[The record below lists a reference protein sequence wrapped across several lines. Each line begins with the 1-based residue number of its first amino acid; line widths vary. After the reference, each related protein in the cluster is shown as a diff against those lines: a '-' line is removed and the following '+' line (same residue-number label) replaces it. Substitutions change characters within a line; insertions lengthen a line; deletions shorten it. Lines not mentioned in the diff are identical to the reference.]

1 MFEAVHVPPLR
12 LADYASVAPQED
24 LVAISELAERLRGA
38 RVLHLNSTKFGGGV
52 AEILPTLTALL
63 DDVGLAAEWRV
74 IAGDDAF
81 FAATKALHNALQGD
95 PRAWTDEH
103 RRHYEA
109 TTRHLAT
116 AFEGEYDVV
125 VVHDPQPLGI
135 RALRPELPGRWI
147 WRCHIDL
154 STADEAAWQTI
165 LPWVNAY
172 DAVVFTL
179 PAYARS
185 GIEGPVV
192 AVAPPSIDPL
202 SPKNRPLPSE
212 IADDVVHRFGVDPTR
227 PLLLQVSRF
236 DPWKDPLGVIDAYRL
251 VKAAVADVQL
261 ALIGSMATDDPEG
274 WSVYKR
280 VLRYAGQDEDLH
292 VLTNID
298 GVGPL
303 EVNAFQ
309 RASEVVL
316 QKSIREGF
324 GLTVSEALWKGIPV
338 VGGRVGGIPIQIGDD
353 RCGRL
358 VDDVPGAAAACLELL
373 ADPAL
378 RAELGRRGHERVRR
392 NFLSTRNLRDDL
404 ALFVAL
410 AEDRR
415 DLVPRGEIDESLSG
429 EDVAVA

>member
-1 MFEAVHVPPLR
+1 MFELVHLPPLR
-12 LADYASVAPQED
+12 LADYAEVARPED
-24 LVAISELAERLRGA
+24 LVAIAGLADELRGA

-52 AEILPTLTALL
+52 AEILPTVTALL
-63 DDVGLAAEWRV
+63 SDVGLAAEWRV
-74 IAGDDAF
+74 IAGDEAF

-95 PRAWTDEH
+95 PRTWTDEH
-103 RRHYEA
+103 RRQYEA
-109 TTRHLAT
+109 GTRRLAT
-116 AFEGEYDVV
+116 EFEGEYDLV

-135 RALRPELPGRWI
+135 RRLRPELPGRWI

-154 STADEAAWQTI
+154 STADEAAWRTI
-165 LPWVNAY
+165 LPDVNAY
-172 DAVVFTL
+172 DAVIVTL
-179 PAYARS
+179 PGYVRS
-185 GIEGPVV
+185 GLEVPVV
-192 AVAPPSIDPL
+192 AVSPPSIDPL
-202 SPKNRPLPSE
+202 SPKNRPIPAE
-212 IADDVVHRFGVDPTR
+212 IADDVVHRFGVDPRR

-236 DPWKDPLGVIDAYRL
+236 DPWKDPLGVIDAYRI
-251 VKAAVADVQL
+251 VKAALPDVQL

-280 VLRYAGQDEDLH
+280 VLRYAGQDDDLH

-338 VGGRVGGIPIQIGDD
+338 VGGRVGGIPLQIGPDL
-353 RCGRL
+353 CGRL

-373 ADPAL
+373 ADPEL
-378 RAELGRRGHERVRR
+378 RAVLGRRGHERVRR

-404 ALFVAL
+404 GLFVAL
-410 AEDRR
+410 VEGRR
-415 DLVPRGEIDESLSG
+415 DLVPRGEIDETLPAD
-429 EDVAVA
+429 DVAVA